1 MRKNTIISKFLREIK
16 TGGLKILAVVF
27 IFSAF
32 FIQGINAQSSGNIIP
47 IGDDIAAK
55 KFYSSTVDED
65 NTVWFLT
72 DAGIVSFDGSKW
84 SLHNKNR
91 KVSSTDLKDVVYDF
105 SSYGPELWIATPQG
119 ATVVSVPVDARS
131 GATTYYSEN
140 SELIS
145 ENVLAVAVGK
155 KELRWFG
162 TDKGISAFRGRKWLT
177 NNYSRRYPEGMF
189 KDFPV
194 TAMTTSIDGDSVYV
208 ATMGGGVFRL
218 YRNDVDAVSGAS
230 DYAGWGPILIPSD
243 NVFSVH
249 ISADGVQWFG
259 TDAGVGKHTGSN
271 TLEGWE
277 VFTTEEGL
285 ADDVVQAIS
294 SDTKG
299 NMYFGTRNGLSV
311 FDGTTWKT
319 YRAEEGLVNNNI
331 LTITVDRKGAVW
343 LGTENGVSCYK
354 NGTLTGYQ

>member
-1 MRKNTIISKFLREIK
+1 MSKQTLTIDILKFLRA
-16 TGGLKILAVVF
+16 TRLSIL
-27 IFSAF
+27 SALLMLSGI
-32 FIQGINAQSSGNIIP
+32 FIQGISAQPAGNVNP
-47 IGDDIAAK
+47 IGEEINAK
-55 KFYSSTVDED
+55 KFYSSAVDED
-65 NTVWFLT
+65 NTVWFLS
-72 DAGIVSFDGSKW
+72 DAGIVSFDGTKW

-105 SSYGPELWIATPQG
+105 SSYGPELWLATPQG

-140 SELIS
+140 SEIIS

-162 TDKGISAFRGRKWLT
+162 TDRGISAFKGRKWLT
-177 NNYSRRYPEGMF
+177 NNYARKYPEGMF
-189 KDFPV
+189 KDFPI
-194 TAMTTSIDGDSVYV
+194 TAMATSVDGDSVYV

-243 NVFSVH
+243 NVFCVH
-249 ISADGVQWFG
+249 ISSDGTQWFG
-259 TDAGVGKHTGSN
+259 TDMGVGKHAGFN

-277 VFTTEEGL
+277 VFTTVEGL
-285 ADDVVQAIS
+285 ADDVVKAIN

-299 NMYFGTRNGLSV
+299 NMYFGTKNGFSV
-311 FDGTTWKT
+311 FDGKTWTT
-319 YRAEEGLVNNNI
+319 YRTDSGLVSNNI
-331 LTITVDRKGAVW
+331 LTITVDRAGAVW
-343 LGTENGVSCYK
+343 LGTDSGVSCYK
-354 NGTLTGYQ
+354 KGEFTSYQ